1 MGKKPVYSIV
11 IALSIISTMV
21 VTLFLGG
28 IATTIAQNNGPQ
40 VSVSTNS
47 AVANQRITL
56 SATGFTADA
65 EIGQVAAGETQVSGI
80 TIESEAIPW
89 ARINDGNTV
98 SVNSEGKWTATLDLP
113 LNAVT
118 TAWGSKTIQATDS
131 DGVSDTVLINI
142 PRRGIEID
150 PYSSRVGTEALTIGE
165 GLPAKNDNGSS
176 FTMTVTYDTGS
187 GNGTTE
193 TVVPDAN
200 DQLEAYFRIPTT
212 ASIPSINTVKLSFQ
226 DDDGVVYEETAAHRV
241 LPPRIDFF
249 PKSGRPGTTF
259 HVVGEGFKA
268 YVPVQSATLGSL
280 DMTPVPEL
288 TTDAHGMLSF
298 GFRVPNVEPATH
310 TVEVVVGSLTFSSS
324 FTVIVRPTS
333 TPLPSPTPSPWPTP
347 FIPTP
352 TPTPTP
358 GPTVAYVPQ
367 FDRYWLSAY
376 SSHPGSVVTVTGE
389 NYQPGTPVQ
398 SVAVGNIGVPPSPQP
413 IADSNGRFS
422 FDVAIPNLTPGD
434 YMFNLTIRG
443 VLSGY
448 AFKITAAPTPTPF
461 HTPTPTVA
469 PTPAPQLPGSGDP
482 PHVFL
487 GTAWLDGASVPEGTA
502 INAYDGTRLVG
513 ATLAG
518 PGGRFSIH
526 TLRSDRAITFTVNNH
541 AARETWASWEI
552 GKITPNF
559 HLNASTVARIEDSPA
574 LVFQANPE
582 LVSVF
587 TYDNTRKRWQFFD
600 PVVGDASTI
609 ESFTDGQVYQFRVSR
624 TANLQ
629 LNGAVRTLSC
639 SGDNCWNQIVW

>member
-1 MGKKPVYSIV
+1 MGKQPVYAVV
-11 IALSIISTMV
+11 IALLIVSTMV

-28 IATTIAQNNGPQ
+28 IATTVAQNSGPE

-56 SATGFTADA
+56 TATGFTANA
-65 EIGQVAAGETQVSGI
+65 EIGEVAAGETQISGI
-80 TIESEAIPW
+80 TLAGEAIPW
-89 ARINDGNTV
+89 ARINGGNTINID
-98 SVNSEGKWTATLDLP
+98 SDGEWTATLDLP
-113 LNAVT
+113 LNATT
-118 TAWGSKTIQATDS
+118 TASGTKTIQATDS
-131 DGVSDTVLINI
+131 EGASDTVLISI
-142 PRRGIEID
+142 PRLGIEID
-150 PYSSRVGTEALTIGE
+150 PYSSRVGTEALIIGE
-165 GLPAKNDNGSS
+165 GLPAKNDHGSS

-200 DQLEAYFRIPTT
+200 GQLEADFRIPTT

-249 PKSGRPGTTF
+249 PNSGRPGTTF

-268 YVPVQSATLGSL
+268 HVPVQSATLGSL

-298 GFRVPNVEPATH
+298 RFRVPNMEPTTH

-333 TPLPSPTPSPWPTP
+333 TPLPSPTPSPWPTL

-352 TPTPTP
+352 TATPTP

-367 FDRYWLSAY
+367 FDRYWLSTY
-376 SSHPGSVVTVTGE
+376 SGPPSSVVTVTGE
-389 NYQPGTPVQ
+389 NFQPNTPVQ

-434 YMFNLTIRG
+434 YMFKLTIHG
-443 VLSGY
+443 VVSGY
-448 AFKITAAPTPTPF
+448 DFKITAAPTPTPF
-461 HTPTPTVA
+461 YTPTPTVA
-469 PTPAPQLPGSGDP
+469 PTHAPQLPGGGDP

-487 GTAWLDGASVPEGTA
+487 GTARLDGAPAPEGTA
-502 INAYDGTRLVG
+502 INAYDGTKLVG

-526 TLRSDRAITFTVNNH
+526 THRSDHPVTFTVDNH
-541 AARETWASWEI
+541 TAMETWAQWEL
-552 GKITPNF
+552 GRITPNF
-559 HLNASTVARIEDSPA
+559 HLNASSVARYEDTPA
-574 LVFQANPE
+574 FVFQANPE

-600 PVVGDASTI
+600 PKVGDASTI
-609 ESFTDGQVYQFRVSR
+609 ERFTAGQVYLFRVSR
-624 TANLQ
+624 TVTLQ
-629 LNGAVRTLSC
+629 LNGDSRTLSC
-639 SGDNCWNQIVW
+639 VGGNCWNQVAW